1 MINLTTKIA
10 IKIGKWYIKMLD
22 RFLALARRFRRRRKF
37 LENEGEGFSL
47 PLTLLYIYYS
57 LPLSW

>member
-10 IKIGKWYIKMLD
+10 IKIGKWYIKN
-22 RFLALARRFRRRRKF
+22 ARPLFGSCQTLSPQAKIF
-37 LENEGEGFSL
+37 ENEGEGFSL

-57 LPLSW
+57 LPLS

>member
-37 LENEGEGFSL
+37 LENRFIGTWCMPSAV
-47 PLTLLYIYYS
+47 PLH
-57 LPLSW
+57 PKKR

>member
-1 MINLTTKIA
+1 
-10 IKIGKWYIKMLD
+10 MLD

-47 PLTLLYIYYS
+47 PLTLLYIDYS
-57 LPLSW
+57 FPLSW

>member
-1 MINLTTKIA
+1 
-10 IKIGKWYIKMLD
+10 MLD

-57 LPLSW
+57 LHRYLVHAVRRTFAPEKEIMTDG

>member
-1 MINLTTKIA
+1 
-10 IKIGKWYIKMLD
+10 MLD

-37 LENEGEGFSL
+37 LENEGGKGFSL

>member
-1 MINLTTKIA
+1 MVYKECSTAFWLLPDAFAAGEN
-10 IKIGKWYIKMLD
+10 
-22 RFLALARRFRRRRKF
+22 F

-57 LPLSW
+57 FPLSW

>member
-1 MINLTTKIA
+1 
-10 IKIGKWYIKMLD
+10 MLD

-47 PLTLLYIYYS
+47 PLTLYIYIIAFLCRGS
-57 LPLSW
+57 CRSHPQPR

>member
-47 PLTLLYIYYS
+47 PLTLLYIYI
-57 LPLSW
+57 L